1 MSRHLV
7 ETGIAREHE
16 GRWDA
21 TVDADVIDVPESVR
35 EVVQARVARLSD
47 GCRHFLNVA
56 SLMGEEFRAGIV
68 REASDTSE
76 GSLVAILDEAMQAGM
91 VDEVSAA
98 ANRYAFAHA
107 VVRHTVHDSLSHSRR
122 IHTHHRIGQALER
135 ECGTSGPYLA
145 EVAYHLCEGAAAGS
159 AADAVHYAQ
168 LAGQQAIL
176 EVAYEAAGRHYRRA
190 IEVVDHQEP
199 RDETLRCQLLLAL
212 GDAHNKA
219 GDIAAGCDRFVEAA
233 DAARALDSAEH
244 FAGAAIGFGGV
255 LPAAVEPSPRAQSL
269 LEEGLERL
277 GGADSTARAL
287 ALGRLAHWL
296 NLEGSRPERV
306 VLCND
311 AVAMARRLGDPA
323 TVAAVLSYRYW
334 ALDGPDDVVS
344 QCEAG
349 AEIVKLGG
357 KLGDK
362 EIVLQGYKCQLH
374 ALFELGDTGAA
385 DDVAQSMGRLAD
397 DLRQPEYLRLAMMWD
412 ATSAGLQGRFG
423 EAKRLAGE
431 TRALLRQSGHPQEQ
445 VINFALTL
453 PWRWL
458 GGGMEEVVPALERA
472 VERRAAT
479 LTWPALLA
487 WAYVETGHPEKAF
500 ATLRAIDPGTVKDLD
515 HNFYWWTVVVALANT
530 VGVLGSPEWAEI
542 LQSMM
547 IPYRDHNSTVG
558 QALFLGTASHHLGVL
573 ACSLRQWDEA
583 LDYLDQALERHQAMG
598 ARPFVALTNK
608 AYASALC
615 GRDGPGDRERARE
628 LHEAAGRT
636 ASELHL
642 KALAL
647 RDQS

>member
-1 MSRHLV
+1 
-7 ETGIAREHE
+7 
-16 GRWDA
+16 
-21 TVDADVIDVPESVR
+21 
-35 EVVQARVARLSD
+35 
-47 GCRHFLNVA
+47 
-56 SLMGEEFRAGIV
+56 
-68 REASDTSE
+68 
-76 GSLVAILDEAMQAGM
+76 
-91 VDEVSAA
+91 
-98 ANRYAFAHA
+98 
-107 VVRHTVHDSLSHSRR
+107 
-122 IHTHHRIGQALER
+122 
-135 ECGTSGPYLA
+135 
-145 EVAYHLCEGAAAGS
+145 
-159 AADAVHYAQ
+159 
-168 LAGQQAIL
+168 
-176 EVAYEAAGRHYRRA
+176 
-190 IEVVDHQEP
+190 
-199 RDETLRCQLLLAL
+199 LRCQLLLAL

-385 DDVAQSMGRLAD
+385 DDVAQSMGSLAD

-412 ATSAGLQGRFG
+412 ATTAGLQGRFG
-423 EAKRLAGE
+423 EAKRLAAE

-445 VINFALTL
+445 VIHFALTL

-458 GGGMEEVVPALERA
+458 GGGMEEIVPALERA
-472 VERRAAT
+472 VERGAPT

-487 WAYVETGHPEKAF
+487 WAYGETGHLEEAA
-500 ATLRAIDPGTVKDLD
+500 ATLKAINLATVRDMD
-515 HNFYWWTVVVALANT
+515 QNFYWWTVVVALANT
-530 VGVLGSPEWAEI
+530 VTVLGDTDWAE
-542 LQSMM
+542 LLASMM
-547 IPYRDHNSTVG
+547 APYRDHNSTVG
-558 QALFLGTASHHLGVL
+558 QALFLGTASHHLGAL

-583 LDYLDQALERHQAMG
+583 LDYLDQALERHQAMC
-598 ARPFVALTNK
+598 ARPFVALTQQ
-608 AYASALC
+608 ARASALF
-615 GRDGPGDRERARE
+615 GRGGPRDADHAWQARE
-628 LHEAAGRT
+628 EAVSIT
-636 ASELHL
+636 TELGL
-642 KALAL
+642 GAAAL
-647 RDQS
+647 RAHL